1 MGQLSSNRGRSS
13 GNPDV
18 KYQRGDGEGHGD
30 GDGDGE
36 GLVAACVVDCDP
48 DFKPLD
54 NSVVEGPSQTVR
66 CKVNLL
72 KVI

>member
-18 KYQRGDGEGHGD
+18 KYQRGDGD

-66 CKVNLL
+66 WCKVNLL